1 MKKKI
6 LNFVC
11 ENENI
16 RLTDELRCHISKK
29 YYRNLKANN
38 AVIFVNDIITPTY
51 HIINKGDNIRVEL
64 ELKENEFDW
73 PLVENTCGILYE
85 DNNYLV
91 INKPNNLLSIPTK
104 AEPNSVY
111 QQIAYYLNGKNE
123 ELSISI
129 LNRLDKETCGLMVIA
144 KNRLA
149 AYHLQ
154 PTHLHMERRYYCLV
168 HGIPEN
174 KEGTITNYITKASDS
189 NKRLITT
196 KDNGK
201 LAISHY
207 KVVKEYENTALLE
220 FVLDTGRTHQI
231 RLHASSIG
239 HPIVG
244 DSMYGNDIN
253 IDLHLQ
259 SYMVR
264 FYNKFTDKEVEI
276 KIKERW

>member
-1 MKKKI
+1 MKKKV

-38 AVIFVNDIITPTY
+38 ALIFVNGIITPTY

-64 ELKENEFDW
+64 ELKEIKFDW
-73 PLVENTCGILYE
+73 PLVENTCDIMYE
-85 DNNYLV
+85 DNDYLV
-91 INKPNNLLSIPTK
+91 IDKPHNLLSIPTK

-111 QQIAYYLNGKNE
+111 QQVAYYLDSKNE
-123 ELSISI
+123 DLSISL

-154 PTHLHMERRYYCLV
+154 PTHEHMERRYYCLV
-168 HGIPEN
+168 HGILKD
-174 KEGTITNYITKASDS
+174 KEGTISNYIQKSSDS
-189 NKRLITT
+189 NKREIVNEGL
-196 KDNGK
+196 GK
-201 LAISHY
+201 IAISHY
-207 KVVKEYENTALLE
+207 KVIKEYEDTSLLE
-220 FVLDTGRTHQI
+220 FVLETGRTHQI
-231 RLHASSIG
+231 RLHASSMG

-244 DSMYGNDIN
+244 DSMYGNDEN

-264 FYNKFTDKEVEI
+264 FKNEALDKVVEI